1 MLNKIIILLLL
12 SSCSFKL
19 TQDKEIEKGI
29 VDNPVTLNTNK
40 IIVEDLEDEQ
50 ELTPLEDAKRRMELK
65 LLELQVEINTESQ

>member
-1 MLNKIIILLLL
+1 M
-12 SSCSFKL
+12 
-19 TQDKEIEKGI
+19 
-29 VDNPVTLNTNK
+29 TLNNEK